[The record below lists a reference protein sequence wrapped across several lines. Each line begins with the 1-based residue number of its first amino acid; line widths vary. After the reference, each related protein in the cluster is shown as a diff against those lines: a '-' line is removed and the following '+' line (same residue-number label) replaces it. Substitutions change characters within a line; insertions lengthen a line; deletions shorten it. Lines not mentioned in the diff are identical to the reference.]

1 MSCCLWTDYGLTE
14 DLLDQRLFPKIF
26 ILANQM
32 WSNSTITLNDFLTV
46 LIKKKKFYSP
56 LGYTYTINRYSK
68 RDFNKSTTP

>member
-46 LIKKKKFYSP
+46 LIKNLKLADNVFPYILYIFIVRTRMSA
-56 LGYTYTINRYSK
+56 R
-68 RDFNKSTTP
+68 